1 MSERQQESWGQSG
14 RGGSLSVHVSEM
26 PAERVELRGAV
37 PFAELDTAEDEVTR
51 LPWPVSYRLHLSQV
65 GEDLLVS
72 GRLNASVELMC
83 DRCAEFSRHELS
95 TEDVC
100 HRYENVAGEVVD
112 LTEGL
117 REDIL
122 VAFPQTHLC
131 SEDCAGLCP
140 RCGANLNEGPCGCPE
155 EPESSESG
163 EREEGRENPFSVLDG
178 LEL

>member
-1 MSERQQESWGQSG
+1 MGSVGSWW
-14 RGGSLSVHVSEM
+14 SVEG
-26 PAERVELRGAV
+26 VELSGEV
-37 PFAELDTAEDEVTR
+37 PFAELDIAEDEVTR

-72 GRLNASVELMC
+72 GRLSASVELMC

>member
-1 MSERQQESWGQSG
+1 MSEREALGSQLG
-14 RGGSLSVHVSEM
+14 RGGQLSVHVSEM
-26 PAERVELRGAV
+26 PAEGVELRGEV
-37 PFAELDTAEDEVTR
+37 SFGDLDIAEDEVTR
-51 LPWPVSYRLHLSQV
+51 LPWPVTYRLHLSQV

-72 GRLNASVELMC
+72 GRLSAPVELMC

-122 VAFPQTHLC
+122 VVFPQTHLC

-155 EPESSESG
+155 EPSASG
-163 EREEGRENPFSVLDG
+163 TEDGEDGRENPFSVLDG

>member
-1 MSERQQESWGQSG
+1 M
-14 RGGSLSVHVSEM
+14 
-26 PAERVELRGAV
+26 
-37 PFAELDTAEDEVTR
+37 
-51 LPWPVSYRLHLSQV
+51 SYRLHLSQV

-72 GRLNASVELMC
+72 GRLSASVELMC